1 MNSEWKCL
9 LNSSVAQVLIIILG
23 AQVNGGTQNHIGPES
38 CQLSLGP
45 HMVGIH
51 VIGKKIHE
59 KKKSSPGGE
68 EASHQMGGADL
79 ALSQG
84 KMLRAGDRSLDLLT
98 G

>member
-1 MNSEWKCL
+1 
-9 LNSSVAQVLIIILG
+9 
-23 AQVNGGTQNHIGPES
+23 
-38 CQLSLGP
+38 
-45 HMVGIH
+45 MVGIH

-98 G
+98 GWVSLYVEETSKPEEEALKKEVVEKTEKRTMLALWGLL